1 MKKRY
6 YILLVL
12 ATALGIATQGQ
23 NHFTERDTIDVLHY
37 NINLDLGHHQQAHMQ
52 GWCEVTMRILQ
63 PTSMVQL
70 GLMEATIDSVEVNGS
85 RVANTAY
92 SYNQEAV
99 RVAVGNAA
107 AGDTVRLKV
116 HYGSNGYVG
125 SDGGFW
131 CEDDM
136 FYNLGEDRMTR
147 PFSMGRSW
155 FPSNDSVYDRATF
168 DFHITVPSG
177 WTAVCS
183 GLKTGVDTNADNSQ
197 TFHYA
202 LSHPISTYQAGC
214 NAARYTLYNT
224 EVEGLYN
231 NYPMQ
236 VASVTRNSSE
246 MAADFY
252 IMSQTLKLFE
262 QYFGPYMWE
271 TIGFSEGGPR
281 AGMEHVNNICFDYD
295 SYNISYLIDHEFA
308 HQWFGNL
315 VTCAHLQ
322 DMWFN
327 EGGATFAD
335 QLAGTNRNENN
346 YQIRDYKRVAMVESP
361 RREGGYHPLCG
372 MPQQYSFQTTT
383 YYKGAQVFHG
393 LRHLLGDS
401 VFFSMIQTLL
411 QRNAYTCMDSY
422 QLRDSMSAYS
432 GVDLTDFY
440 NFHIF
445 GPGFSSYTVDSLQT
459 HDGITHVWLNQ
470 RLWHAPDYCRQARV
484 PVTFFSESGDTMT
497 CNVVSNGRYADAE
510 FRLPFTPAFAT
521 VDYYYKTASA
531 NFSETFTLRGTM
543 KLPSYEIQMI
553 VEPTIISNRVNMHTS
568 LAFGTADEELMPGIK
583 RWDYR
588 RWTVNGDY
596 GNNFKA
602 KVGFMFGNRAPIY
615 DNEFYLDASTT
626 DSIRLFYRKD
636 ASEPWKM
643 RKSATVQQYTNTIT
657 GVQCK
662 YMQIEGT
669 PLRGEYILAVVD
681 TALLDIE
688 DREQEAA
695 VRNPRLSVSP
705 NPASDHAVIA
715 FNPQEATPS
724 QCRITVMN
732 ATGKRVAEMCP
743 TGSSVILPTKEWP
756 AGIYFVTLSNP
767 KGSTTK
773 KLIVQ

>member
-1 MKKRY
+1 MKKSSFL
-6 YILLVL
+6 LLVL
-12 ATALGIATQGQ
+12 ALALGNAGRGQ
-23 NHFTERDTIDVLHY
+23 DHFTVRDTIDVLNY
-37 NINLDLGHHQQAHMQ
+37 NICLDMGYHRPAHIQ

-85 RVANTAY
+85 RVANTAFR
-92 SYNQEAV
+92 YNQQALRVPVGSAAV
-99 RVAVGNAA
+99 
-107 AGDTVRLKV
+107 GDTVRLKV

-125 SDGGFW
+125 TDGGFW
-131 CEDDM
+131 CEHDM
-136 FYNLGEDRMTR
+136 FYNLGEDRTTR

-168 DFHITVPSG
+168 DFHITVPQG

-183 GLKTGVDTNADNSQ
+183 GLKTGMDTNADNSR

-224 EVEGLYN
+224 EVEGLN
-231 NYPMQ
+231 RSYPMQ
-236 VASVTRNSSE
+236 VASVTKSVAE
-246 MAADFY
+246 MTEEFS

-262 QYFGPYMWE
+262 QHFGPYMWE
-271 TIGFSEGGPR
+271 TIGFSEGGPQ
-281 AGMEHVNNICFDYD
+281 AGMEHVNNVCFGYGGHD
-295 SYNISYLIDHEFA
+295 IQYLIDHEFA

-315 VTCAHLQ
+315 VTCARIE

-335 QLAGTNRNENN
+335 QLAGTNRAHNN
-346 YQIRDYKRVAMVESP
+346 SQISYYKRMVMVRAPHMES
-361 RREGGYHPLCG
+361 GYHPLCG
-372 MPQQYSFQTTT
+372 MPTTYSFLYTT

-393 LRHLLGDS
+393 LRYLLGDS
-401 VFFSMIQTLL
+401 VFFSMIRTLL

-445 GPGFSSYTVDSLQT
+445 GPGFSSYTVDSVHT
-459 HDGITHVWLNQ
+459 SDGITHVWLNQ

-484 PVTFFSESGDTMT
+484 PVTFFSASGDTMT
-497 CNVVSNGRYADAE
+497 CNVASNGRYADAE
-510 FRLPFTPAFAT
+510 FRLPFTPAYAI

-531 NFSETFTLRGTM
+531 NFSETFTFSGTM
-543 KLPSYEIQMI
+543 QMIDYNVQMI
-553 VEPTIISNRVNMHTS
+553 VEPTIISGTVKMYPT
-568 LAFGTADEELMPGIK
+568 LAFGTADEELTPGIK
-583 RWDYR
+583 RWDNR

-596 GNNFKA
+596 DNNFKA
-602 KVGFMFGNRAPIY
+602 KTGFLFGNQNPVY
-615 DNEFYLDASTT
+615 GNEFCPGPSTT
-626 DSIRLFYRKD
+626 DSVRLFYRKD
-636 ASEPWKM
+636 ASTPWKM
-643 RKSATVQQYTNTIT
+643 RKTATVEQYANSMT
-657 GVQCK
+657 GARCN

-669 PLRGEYILAVVD
+669 PLKGEYILAVVD

-695 VRNPRLSVSP
+695 VCNPRLSVSP
-705 NPASDHAVIA
+705 NPASDHVEIA
-715 FNPQEATPS
+715 FNPQEAAPS

-732 ATGKRVAEMCP
+732 ATGKRVAELRP
-743 TGSSVILPTKEWP
+743 TGSSVRLSTKEWP

-767 KGSTTK
+767 QGSTTK